1 MPVVANE
8 EAGNLVHLELQGRL
22 SPADQA
28 TIVYFLTKA
37 AQRHAQIRLLV
48 TLAGFAGWTEDDDW
62 GDEGLRISDD
72 AAILKAAF
80 VGEARW
86 KDEVFAFVAKP
97 FRKIPV
103 EYFTSAAEARTWLD
117 A

>member
-1 MPVVANE
+1 MSVVANE

-37 AQRHAQIRLLV
+37 AQRHGRIRLLV

-62 GDEGLRISDD
+62 GDEGLRVPDD

-80 VGEARW
+80 TGEPRW
-86 KDEVFAFVAKP
+86 KDEIFAFVAKP
-97 FRKIPV
+97 FREIPI
-103 EYFTSAAEARTWLD
+103 EYFTSAGEARAWLD